1 MTDTLL
7 HRGPDESDVWTSSQ
21 SPVALGHTRLAVVDL
36 SPTGHQPMTSSDDRW
51 VLAFN
56 GEIYNHE
63 SMRRDLGR
71 LGISFR
77 GTSDTEV
84 LLTGLSIWGIRET
97 LERADGMFALAAWD
111 AQEQVLHLV
120 RDRMGEKPLYYG
132 WAGSALIFGSELR
145 ALRAWPGFRGEID
158 RESVALMLQG
168 GYVPGPRSIYQ
179 GVRKLQPGRGLSVPL
194 SDAPGVEQHWTYWDI
209 QAIAVGRSSRKS
221 RESPA
226 EAVARC
232 DALLADVVGRE
243 LVADVPVGALLSGG
257 VDSSLVVALAQRTSA
272 SPVRTFTVGFTEP
285 DYDESAYAR
294 AVATHLG
301 TDHTEV
307 IVTPEDALAVIPD
320 LPSIYDEPFADSS
333 QIPTVLISRIA
344 RQAVTVS
351 LTGDGGDELFG
362 GYQRYGV
369 HGAVARVGSVPL
381 PVRRGAASLIKRVP
395 DSSWATI
402 ERSAARW
409 PIPGGGRRLAE
420 RMHKGA
426 VLLGTPDID
435 QQAYAALMTHAPPD
449 GGALT
454 LGDAAQSPF
463 LNPGVWDRRLDR
475 LGRMRLIDQLIY
487 LPDDLLVKVD
497 RAAMSVSLETRAP
510 LLSREVVELA
520 WGLPTS
526 LLRRRG
532 SGKWILKRVLE
543 QYVPSSLVDRPK
555 MGFGVPVAA
564 WLRGPLRDWGAGLVH
579 SIARDDAGI
588 LDGDYAQRLWQ
599 RHAEGRGDHSYLLWS
614 LIMFQAWRETY
625 R

>member
-1 MTDTLL
+1 MADTLL
-7 HRGPDESDVWTSSQ
+7 HRGPDESDVWVSAEA
-21 SPVALGHTRLAVVDL
+21 PVALGHTRLAVVDL
-36 SPTGHQPMTSSDDRW
+36 SPTGHQPMTSSDGRW

-71 LGISFR
+71 LGTSFR
-77 GTSDTEV
+77 GRSDTEV
-84 LLTGLSIWGIRET
+84 LLTGMSTWGLKET
-97 LERADGMFALAAWD
+97 LERADGMFAIAAWD
-111 AQEQVLHLV
+111 AHEQVLHLV

-132 WAGSALIFGSELR
+132 WSGSAFVFGSELR
-145 ALRAWPGFRGEID
+145 ALRAWPGFSADID

-168 GYVPGPRSIYQ
+168 GYVPGPRSIYRDA
-179 GVRKLQPGRGLSVPL
+179 RKLQPGRGLSVSL
-194 SDAPGVEQHWTYWDI
+194 SGPPEEAGHWSYWDI
-209 QAIAVGRSSRKS
+209 QALAGDRTSRRS
-221 RESPA
+221 RESAA
-226 EAVARC
+226 EAIARC
-232 DALLADVVGRE
+232 DALLTDVVARE

-257 VDSSLVVALAQRTSA
+257 IDSSLVVALAQRSSL

-294 AVATHLG
+294 AVAKHLG

-307 IVTPEDALAVIPD
+307 IVTPDDALAVIPE
-320 LPSIYDEPFADSS
+320 LPAIYDEPFADSS

-369 HGAVARVGSVPL
+369 HGAVARIGSVPL
-381 PVRRGAASLIKRVP
+381 PLRRGAASLIDRVP

-420 RMHKGA
+420 RVHKGA
-426 VLLGTPDID
+426 ALLATPDVD
-435 QQAYAALMTHAPPD
+435 QQAYAALMTQALPE
-449 GGALT
+449 GGNLS
-454 LGDAAQSPF
+454 LGAAIQSPF
-463 LNPGVWDRRLDR
+463 LNPDFWDRNLDR
-475 LGRMRLIDQLIY
+475 LGRMRLVDQLIY

-510 LLSREVVELA
+510 LLSREVVEFA
-520 WGLPTS
+520 WGLPRPM
-526 LLRRRG
+526 LRRRG
-532 SGKWILKRVLE
+532 SGKWILKKVLE
-543 QYVPSSLVDRPK
+543 RYVPQGLFDRPK
-555 MGFGVPVAA
+555 MGFGVPLGS
-564 WLRGPLRDWGAGLVH
+564 WLRGPLREWGHHLISEVAQ
-579 SIARDDAGI
+579 DTDAL
-588 LDGDYAQRLWQ
+588 LDPGYCMRMWQ
-599 RHAEGRGDHSYLLWS
+599 RHVSGESDHSYLLWNV
-614 LIMFQAWRETY
+614 LMFQAWREKY